1 MASLYI
7 LTGDKLKIYYYKSAH
22 GNFGD
27 DLNAWIW
34 DALLPGFFD
43 DNEDVRVSGI
53 GTIITSAMPPAKK
66 WYVFSSGV
74 GYGYP
79 PASFGDSSWE
89 TLCVRGP
96 LSAEILG
103 LPKDKFITDGAAL
116 LNTLAEFKPLSEAER
131 KGVIFVPHHHALVTG
146 QWEKVC
152 QQAGVEFVN
161 PQSDAKTVIQKIRN
175 AKLVL
180 ADAMHAAIIA
190 DAMRV
195 PWVPLITSSQI
206 NTFKWLDWTQTINL
220 PYRPTVLGS
229 SSLREY
235 LRDKSLYIYGE
246 KYFLPGSDVE
256 FAVKYF
262 KGQRELK
269 NKKWWG
275 GYQELTQLVTH
286 RVPNKGIK
294 TIEGLFNLDLNER
307 FINNAS
313 NVLTHAKSQP
323 GFLSNDIRFNS
334 NLERLLNGMDRLS
347 KCK

>member
-1 MASLYI
+1 M
-7 LTGDKLKIYYYKSAH
+7 KIYYYKSAH

-43 DNEDVRVSGI
+43 DNENVRVSGI

-79 PASFGDSSWE
+79 PANFGDSSWE

-206 NTFKWLDWTQTINL
+206 NTFKWLDWTQTIKL

-229 SSLREY
+229 SSLRECM
-235 LRDKSLYIYGE
+235 RDKGLYVYGE
-246 KYFLPGSDVE
+246 KYHLPDADVE
-256 FAVKYF
+256 YAVSYF
-262 KGQRELK
+262 KKQRELK
-269 NKKWWG
+269 NKKWWPH
-275 GYQELTQLVTH
+275 YHDLTRLALY
-286 RVPNKGIK
+286 RIPNKGIQIIEK
-294 TIEGLFNLDLNER
+294 TAKLNLDNR
-307 FINNAS
+307 FIDNAA
-313 NVLTHAKSQP
+313 NILLAARKQP
-323 GFLSNDIRFNS
+323 GFLSEDNQFN
-334 NLERLLNGMDRLS
+334 NNVERLLAGIDILS

>member
-1 MASLYI
+1 LASLYI

-131 KGVIFVPHHHALVTG
+131 KGVIFVPHHHALITG

-275 GYQELTQLVTH
+275 RYQELTQLVTH

>member
-1 MASLYI
+1 M
-7 LTGDKLKIYYYKSAH
+7 KIYYYKSAH

-131 KGVIFVPHHHALVTG
+131 KGVIFVPHHHALITG

>member
-1 MASLYI
+1 
-7 LTGDKLKIYYYKSAH
+7 
-22 GNFGD
+22 
-27 DLNAWIW
+27 
-34 DALLPGFFD
+34 LLPGFFD
-43 DNEDVRVSGI
+43 DNENVRVSGI

-66 WYVFSSGV
+66 WIVFSSGV

-79 PASFGDSSWE
+79 PVNFGDSSWE

-116 LNTLAEFKPLSEAER
+116 LNTLAEFQPLSDAER

-152 QQAGVEFVN
+152 QQAGIEFVN
-161 PQSDAKTVIQKIRN
+161 PQSDAKTVIQKIRH

-190 DAMRV
+190 DALRV

-206 NTFKWLDWTQTINL
+206 NTFKWLDWTQTINT
-220 PYRPTVLGS
+220 PYRPIVLGS

-235 LRDKSLYIYGE
+235 LRDKSLCTYGE
-246 KYFLPGSDVE
+246 KYFLPDSDVE
-256 FAVKYF
+256 FAIKYF
-262 KGQRELK
+262 RKQRELK
-269 NKKWWG
+269 NKKWWEK
-275 GYQELTQLVTH
+275 YQQLTQLALH
-286 RVPNKGIK
+286 RIPNKAIR
-294 TIEGLFNLDLNER
+294 TVEERFNLNLNNR
-307 FINNAS
+307 FIDQAS
-313 NVLTHAKSQP
+313 NMLLHAKSRP
-323 GFLSNDIRFNS
+323 GFLSEDIKFTN
-334 NLERLLNGMDRLS
+334 NVERLLNGIDRLS

>member
-1 MASLYI
+1 
-7 LTGDKLKIYYYKSAH
+7 LKIYYYKSAH

-43 DNEDVRVSGI
+43 DNENVRVSGI

-66 WYVFSSGV
+66 WIVFSSGV

-79 PASFGDSSWE
+79 PVNFGDSSWE

-116 LNTLAEFKPLSEAER
+116 LNTLAEFQPLSDAER

-152 QQAGVEFVN
+152 QQAGIEFVN
-161 PQSDAKTVIQKIRN
+161 PQSDAKTVIQKIRH
-175 AKLVL
+175 AKVEL

-190 DAMRV
+190 DALRV

-206 NTFKWLDWTQTINL
+206 NTFKWLDWTQTINT

-235 LRDKSLYIYGE
+235 LRDKSLCTYGE
-246 KYFLPGSDVE
+246 KYFLPDSDVE

-262 KGQRELK
+262 RKQRELK
-269 NKKWWG
+269 NKKWWEK
-275 GYQELTQLVTH
+275 YQQLTQLALH
-286 RVPNKGIK
+286 RIPNKAIR
-294 TIEGLFNLDLNER
+294 TVEERFNLNLNNR
-307 FINNAS
+307 FIDQAS
-313 NVLTHAKSQP
+313 SMLLHAKSSP
-323 GFLSNDIRFNS
+323 GFLSEDIKFTN
-334 NLERLLNGMDRLS
+334 NVERLLNGIDRLS

>member
-294 TIEGLFNLDLNER
+294 TIEGLFNLNLNER

>member
-1 MASLYI
+1 M
-7 LTGDKLKIYYYKSAH
+7 KIYYYKSAH

-79 PASFGDSSWE
+79 PANFGDSSWE

-246 KYFLPGSDVE
+246 KYFLPDSDVE
-256 FAVKYF
+256 FAISYF
-262 KGQRELK
+262 KKQRELK

-275 GYQELTQLVTH
+275 RYQELTQLVSH
-286 RVPNKGIK
+286 RIPNKGVK
-294 TIEGLFNLDLNER
+294 TVEGMFNLNLNDR
-307 FINNAS
+307 FIENAS
-313 NVLTHAKSQP
+313 QIIVHAKSQS
-323 GFLSNDIRFNS
+323 GFLSEDIKFNS

>member
-1 MASLYI
+1 M
-7 LTGDKLKIYYYKSAH
+7 KIFYYKSTH

-34 DALLPGFFD
+34 DALLPDFFD
-43 DNEDVRVSGI
+43 DDDNIRVSGI
-53 GTIITSAMPPAKK
+53 GTIISSVMPAAKK

-79 PASFGDSSWE
+79 PVNFGDSSWE
-89 TLCVRGP
+89 TICVRGP

-103 LPKDKFITDGAAL
+103 LPKNKFITDGAAL
-116 LNTLAEFKPLSEAER
+116 LNTLAEFKPLAESER
-131 KGVIFVPHHHALVTG
+131 KGVIFIPHHHALVTG

-152 QQAGVEFVN
+152 KQAGVEFVN
-161 PQSDAKTVIQKIRN
+161 PQSEAKVVIQKIRN

-206 NTFKWLDWTQTINL
+206 NTFKWLDWTQTIAL
-220 PYRPTVLGS
+220 PYQPIVLGS

-235 LRDKSLYIYGE
+235 LRDKSLCLYGE
-246 KYFLPGSDVE
+246 KYFLPNSDVE

-262 KGQRELK
+262 RKQREVK
-269 NKKWWG
+269 NLKWWER
-275 GYQELTQLVTH
+275 YQKFAELAFH
-286 RVPNKGIK
+286 RIPNRGVK
-294 TIEGLFNLDLNER
+294 TTEEMLKINFDDK
-307 FINNAS
+307 FIDNAS
-313 NVLTHAKSQP
+313 KVLINAKSQS
-323 GFLSNDIRFNS
+323 GYLSDDIKFQS
-334 NLERLLNGMDRLS
+334 NVEQLLQGINRLS
-347 KCK
+347 QCK

>member
-1 MASLYI
+1 M
-7 LTGDKLKIYYYKSAH
+7 KIYYYKSAH

-43 DNEDVRVSGI
+43 GNENVRVSGI
-53 GTIITSAMPPAKK
+53 GTIITSAMPPAEK
-66 WYVFSSGV
+66 WIVFSSGV

-79 PASFGDSSWE
+79 PANFGDSSWE

-116 LNTLAEFKPLSEAER
+116 LNTLAEFKPLAEAER
-131 KGVIFVPHHHALVTG
+131 KGVIFVPHHHALITG

-152 QQAGVEFVN
+152 QQAGIEFVN
-161 PQSDAKTVIQKIRN
+161 PQSDAKRVIQKIRH

-190 DAMRV
+190 DALRV

-206 NTFKWLDWTQTINL
+206 NTFKWLDWTQTINT
-220 PYRPTVLGS
+220 PYRPIVLGS

-235 LRDKSLYIYGE
+235 LRNKSLCTYGE
-246 KYFLPGSDVE
+246 NYFLPDSDVE

-262 KGQRELK
+262 KKQRELK
-269 NKKWWG
+269 NKKWWEK
-275 GYQELTQLVTH
+275 YQHFTQLVLH
-286 RVPNKGIK
+286 RIPNK
-294 TIEGLFNLDLNER
+294 TIRTVEERFNLDLNSR
-307 FINNAS
+307 FIDHAS
-313 NVLTHAKSQP
+313 KILLEAKSRP
-323 GFLSNDIRFNS
+323 GFLSEDIKFNN
-334 NLERLLNGMDRLS
+334 NLERLLHGIDKLS

>member
-1 MASLYI
+1 M
-7 LTGDKLKIYYYKSAH
+7 KIYYYKSAH

-43 DNEDVRVSGI
+43 DNENVRVSGI

-66 WYVFSSGV
+66 WIVFSSGV
-74 GYGYP
+74 GYDYP
-79 PASFGDSSWE
+79 PVNFGDSSWE

-116 LNTLAEFKPLSEAER
+116 LNTLAEFTPLSDAER

-152 QQAGVEFVN
+152 QQAGIEFVN
-161 PQSDAKTVIQKIRN
+161 PQSDAKTVIQKIRH

-190 DAMRV
+190 DALRV

-206 NTFKWLDWTQTINL
+206 NTFKWLDWTQTINT
-220 PYRPTVLGS
+220 PYRPIVLGS

-235 LRDKSLYIYGE
+235 LRDKSLCTYGE
-246 KYFLPGSDVE
+246 KYFLPDSDVE

-262 KGQRELK
+262 RKQRELK
-269 NKKWWG
+269 NKKWWEK
-275 GYQELTQLVTH
+275 YQQLTQLALH
-286 RVPNKGIK
+286 RIPNKAIRK
-294 TIEGLFNLDLNER
+294 VEERFNLNLNNR
-307 FINNAS
+307 LIDQAS
-313 NVLTHAKSQP
+313 SMLLHAKSRP
-323 GFLSNDIRFNS
+323 GFLSEDIKFTN
-334 NLERLLNGMDRLS
+334 NVERLLNGIDRLS

>member
-1 MASLYI
+1 M
-7 LTGDKLKIYYYKSAH
+7 KIYYYKSAH

>member
-1 MASLYI
+1 M
-7 LTGDKLKIYYYKSAH
+7 KIYYYKSAH

-43 DNEDVRVSGI
+43 DNENVRVSGI

-66 WYVFSSGV
+66 WIVFSSGV

-79 PASFGDSSWE
+79 PANFGDSSWE

-116 LNTLAEFKPLSEAER
+116 LNTIAEFKPISDAER

-146 QWEKVC
+146 QWERVC
-152 QQAGVEFVN
+152 QQAGIEFVN
-161 PQSDAKTVIQKIRN
+161 PQSDAKTVIQKIRH

-190 DAMRV
+190 DALRV

-206 NTFKWLDWTQTINL
+206 NTFKWLDWTQTINT
-220 PYRPTVLGS
+220 PYRPIVLGS

-235 LRDKSLYIYGE
+235 LRDKSLCTYGE
-246 KYFLPGSDVE
+246 NYFLPDSDVD

-262 KGQRELK
+262 KKQRELK

-275 GYQELTQLVTH
+275 KYQQLTQLALH
-286 RVPNKGIK
+286 RIPNKTIK
-294 TIEGLFNLDLNER
+294 TVEESFNLNLNNR
-307 FINNAS
+307 FIDHAF
-313 NVLTHAKSQP
+313 NVLLQAKSQS
-323 GFLSNDIRFNS
+323 GFLSEDIKFNN
-334 NLERLLNGMDRLS
+334 NLERLLSVIDKLS

>member
-1 MASLYI
+1 M
-7 LTGDKLKIYYYKSAH
+7 KIYYYKSAQ

-34 DALLPGFFD
+34 DALLPDFFD
-43 DNEDVRVSGI
+43 DDDNIRVSGI

-79 PASFGDSSWE
+79 PGNFGDSSWE

-103 LPKDKFITDGAAL
+103 LPKEKFITDGAAL
-116 LNTLAEFKPLSEAER
+116 LNTLAEFKPLPDAER
-131 KGVIFVPHHHALVTG
+131 KGVIFIPHHHALVTG

-152 QQAGVEFVN
+152 QHAGVEFVN
-161 PQSDAKTVIQKIRN
+161 PQSDAKFVIQKIRN

-206 NTFKWLDWTQTINL
+206 NTFKWLDWTLTIDV

-235 LRDKSLYIYGE
+235 LRDKSLCVYGE
-246 KYFLPGSDVE
+246 KYFLPNADVDY
-256 FAVKYF
+256 AVNYF
-262 KGQRELK
+262 KKQREIK
-269 NKKWWG
+269 NKRWWPN
-275 GYQELTQLVTH
+275 YQSFAELVLC

-294 TIEGLFNLDLNER
+294 TTEAILNINFNSQ
-307 FINNAS
+307 FIDAAS
-313 NVLTHAKSQP
+313 AVLLQAKSQP
-323 GFLSNDIRFNS
+323 GFLSQENKFNS
-334 NLERLLNGMDRLS
+334 NVERLVNSLDKLS

>member
-1 MASLYI
+1 M
-7 LTGDKLKIYYYKSAH
+7 
-22 GNFGD
+22 
-27 DLNAWIW
+27 
-34 DALLPGFFD
+34 LPGFFD
-43 DNEDVRVSGI
+43 DNENVRVSGI

-66 WYVFSSGV
+66 WIVFSSGV

-79 PASFGDSSWE
+79 PVNFGDSSWE

-116 LNTLAEFKPLSEAER
+116 LNTLAEFTPLSDAER

-152 QQAGVEFVN
+152 QQAGIEFVN
-161 PQSDAKTVIQKIRN
+161 PQSDAKTVIQKIRH

-190 DAMRV
+190 DALRV

-206 NTFKWLDWTQTINL
+206 NTFKWLDWTQTINT
-220 PYRPTVLGS
+220 PYRPIVLGS

-235 LRDKSLYIYGE
+235 LRDKSLCTYGE
-246 KYFLPGSDVE
+246 KYFLPDSDVE

-262 KGQRELK
+262 RKQRELK
-269 NKKWWG
+269 NKKWWEK
-275 GYQELTQLVTH
+275 YQQLTQLALH
-286 RVPNKGIK
+286 RIPNKAIR
-294 TIEGLFNLDLNER
+294 TVEERFNLNLNNR
-307 FINNAS
+307 FIDQAS
-313 NVLTHAKSQP
+313 SMLLHAKSRP
-323 GFLSNDIRFNS
+323 GFLSEDIKFTN
-334 NLERLLNGMDRLS
+334 NVERLLNGIDRLS